1 MDQLQHL
8 SNEIATFVEERK
20 WEPFHQPKD
29 LALSI
34 VVECGELL
42 ELFQWRSGTE
52 IEQLLHSHQYLEN
65 VSDEVA
71 DVFIY
76 LVALANR
83 LGIDLAETA
92 LNILHKNADKY
103 PVETY
108 RGTAHRNQERY
119 QR

>member
-8 SNEIATFVEERK
+8 SNEIARFVKERK

-42 ELFQWRSGTE
+42 ELFQWRSDTE
-52 IEQLLHSHQYLEN
+52 IEQLLHSRQYLEN
-65 VSDEVA
+65 VGDEVA

-92 LNILHKNADKY
+92 LSKLRKNADKY
-103 PVETY
+103 PIKTY
-108 RGTAHRNQERY
+108 KGTAHRNQK
-119 QR
+119 